1 MPKYSRSAAEK
12 AASPPPITI
21 TDHTPQ
27 DLKERIDDA
36 GVPIFDEFG
45 LGTSRFREDAI
56 LGVHPDKP
64 DASRIKDMYG
74 KQYDKLRAT
83 YPSCNIDASTMPV
96 NSNQWSWESR
106 VQNHLR
112 WFLNTERTCVIRNNP
127 SLLNTTSVDVLG
139 LNSPPTVSPTSTS
152 SREKE
157 LEGLFPP
164 QTREEE
170 MKGLFDS
177 PKAGKRR
184 RSKKRVTKKRRNGKK
199 TIKRKH

>member
-1 MPKYSRSAAEK
+1 MRKSNRSRHHPAP
-12 AASPPPITI
+12 PPPITI
-21 TDHTPQ
+21 NDHTPQ
-27 DLKERIDDA
+27 DLKERIDDL

-45 LGTSRFREDAI
+45 LGTSRSREDAI

-74 KQYDKLRAT
+74 NQYDKLRAT

-127 SLLNTTSVDVLG
+127 SLLNATSVDLLG
-139 LNSPPTVSPTSTS
+139 LNSTPSPNEKREADLLTMP
-152 SREKE
+152 SRKE
-157 LEGLFPP
+157 ELNGLFP
-164 QTREEE
+164 
-170 MKGLFDS
+170 S
-177 PKAGKRR
+177 KAGKGR